1 MRFLGDAW
9 IVVRRAVAEA
19 RQDRITMTAQAIA
32 YSLFLAIPAS
42 LFVLIGVF
50 SLVAD
55 ETLIDELV
63 ARARTVM
70 PEEATTLL
78 RDSLQRT
85 SESSGSGILLTLLG
99 LALAL
104 WTTTSAATTLMQG
117 LTTAYDRDDERSF
130 VRKRLLAL
138 AIVASLV
145 LGAMLVIGLL
155 VLGPH
160 VQRWIGGALDAE
172 SATSWIWWT
181 AQWPLLVGGLLFA
194 FAVALYL
201 GPDTDERRWR
211 LLSPGAVTAVV
222 LWLVASGGFALYTA
236 NFGSYNKSW
245 GTLSAVVITLV
256 WLWLT
261 SAALL
266 LSAEV
271 NSEAQRL
278 ADERGLD
285 AHETRVVADS
295 PGHPGSDREP

>member
-160 VQRWIGGALDAE
+160 AQRWIGGALDAE
-172 SATSWIWWT
+172 SATGWIWWT

-201 GPDTDERRWR
+201 GPDTDQRRWR

>member
-1 MRFLGDAW
+1 MRLLGDAW
-9 IVVRRAVAEA
+9 IVARRAVAEA
-19 RQDRITMTAQAIA
+19 RRDRVTMTAQAIA

-55 ETLIDELV
+55 ETLIDDLV

-70 PEEATTLL
+70 PDEATTLL
-78 RDSLQRT
+78 RDSLRRT

-99 LALAL
+99 FALAL

-117 LTTAYDRDDERSF
+117 LTTAYGREDERSF

-138 AIVASLV
+138 VIVVSLV
-145 LGAMLVIGLL
+145 LGAMLVVGLL

-160 VQRWIGGALDAE
+160 AQRWIGGALDAE
-172 SATSWIWWT
+172 SATAWIWWT

-201 GPDTDERRWR
+201 GPDTDQPRWR

-236 NFGSYNKSW
+236 NFGSYNKAW
-245 GTLSAVVITLV
+245 GTLAAVVITLV

-266 LSAEV
+266 FSAEV
-271 NSEAQRL
+271 NVEAQRL
-278 ADERGLD
+278 AAERGDRD
-285 AHETRVVADS
+285 AD
-295 PGHPGSDREP
+295 DRGDGER

>member
-1 MRFLGDAW
+1 MRLLADAW
-9 IVVRRAVAEA
+9 IVARRAVAEA
-19 RQDRITMTAQAIA
+19 RRDRVTMTAQAIA

-55 ETLIDELV
+55 ETLIDDLV
-63 ARARTVM
+63 VRARAVM

-85 SESSGSGILLTLLG
+85 SESSGSGILLTLVG
-99 LALAL
+99 FALAL

-117 LTTAYDRDDERSF
+117 LTTAYGREDERSF

-138 AIVASLV
+138 VIVVSLV
-145 LGAMLVIGLL
+145 LGAMLVVGLL

-160 VQRWIGGALDAE
+160 AERWIGGALDAE
-172 SATSWIWWT
+172 SATAWIWWT

-194 FAVALYL
+194 FAVALYI
-201 GPDTDERRWR
+201 GPDTDQPRWR

-236 NFGSYNKSW
+236 HFGSYNKAW
-245 GTLSAVVITLV
+245 GALSAVVITLV

-266 LSAEV
+266 FSAEV

-278 ADERGLD
+278 AAERGDRD
-285 AHETRVVADS
+285 ADDRR
-295 PGHPGSDREP
+295 GSEQ

>member
-9 IVVRRAVAEA
+9 IVARRAVAEA
-19 RQDRITMTAQAIA
+19 RRDRVTMTAQAIA

-55 ETLIDELV
+55 ESLIDELV

-78 RDSLQRT
+78 SDSLRRT

-99 LALAL
+99 FVLAL

-117 LTTAYDRDDERSF
+117 LTTAYDREDERSF
-130 VRKRLLAL
+130 VRRRLLAL
-138 AIVASLV
+138 VIVVSLV
-145 LGAMLVIGLL
+145 LGAMLVVGLL

-160 VQRWIGGALDAE
+160 AQRWIGGALDAE
-172 SATSWIWWT
+172 SATAWIWWT

-201 GPDTDERRWR
+201 GPDTDQPRWR

-236 NFGSYNKSW
+236 NFGSYNKAW
-245 GTLSAVVITLV
+245 GTLAAVVITLV

-266 LSAEV
+266 FSAEV

-278 ADERGLD
+278 AAERGDPD
-285 AHETRVVADS
+285 A
-295 PGHPGSDREP
+295 SDRGDMASSN

>member
-160 VQRWIGGALDAE
+160 AQRWIGGALDAE
-172 SATSWIWWT
+172 SATGWIWWT

>member
-1 MRFLGDAW
+1 MQFLGDAW

-50 SLVAD
+50 SLIAD
-55 ETLIDELV
+55 ESLIDELV

-70 PEEATTLL
+70 PAEATTLL

-145 LGAMLVIGLL
+145 LGAVLVIGLL

-160 VQRWIGGALDAE
+160 AQRWIGGALDAE
-172 SATSWIWWT
+172 SATGWIWWT

-194 FAVALYL
+194 FAVTLYL
-201 GPDTDERRWR
+201 GPDTDQRSWR

-222 LWLVASGGFALYTA
+222 LWLVASGGFALFTA

-245 GTLSAVVITLV
+245 GTLSAVVVTLV

-271 NSEAQRL
+271 NAEAQRL
-278 ADERGLD
+278 ADERGDLD
-285 AHETRVVADS
+285 AHETRVVTDS
-295 PGHPGSDREP
+295 NEPSRT

>member
-1 MRFLGDAW
+1 MRLLADAW
-9 IVVRRAVAEA
+9 IVARRAVAEA
-19 RQDRITMTAQAIA
+19 RRDRVAMTAQAIA

-55 ETLIDELV
+55 ETLIDDLV
-63 ARARTVM
+63 VRARTVM

-85 SESSGSGILLTLLG
+85 SESSGSGILLTLVG
-99 LALAL
+99 FALAL

-117 LTTAYDRDDERSF
+117 LTTAYGREDERSF

-138 AIVASLV
+138 VIVVSLV
-145 LGAMLVIGLL
+145 LGAMLVVGLL

-160 VQRWIGGALDAE
+160 AERWIGGALDAE
-172 SATSWIWWT
+172 SATAWIWWT

-194 FAVALYL
+194 FAVALSI
-201 GPDTDERRWR
+201 GPDTDQPRWR

-236 NFGSYNKSW
+236 NFGSYNKAW
-245 GTLSAVVITLV
+245 GTLAAVVITLV

-266 LSAEV
+266 FSAEV
-271 NSEAQRL
+271 NVEAQRL
-278 ADERGLD
+278 AAERGDRD
-285 AHETRVVADS
+285 AD
-295 PGHPGSDREP
+295 DRGDGER